1 MACRSART
9 NLTAVVA
16 NPVQTAAVA
25 ETKSAPKNY
34 DFKVGVDTVS
44 QANDLLQ
51 NNLIHFD
58 WVAKNKSYPNFWGRY
73 LTGEN
78 RLTKEEIKFLHSKGC
93 KIVPIYKDTQIKETE
108 EQGRVHAQK
117 IAEIAM
123 ELGIKENTAIF
134 LELPE
139 TFKITSDYLRGYA
152 LGMLSAGY
160 ITGFKVNTDAKY
172 IFGVEFSKAIRSDE
186 KLFNKCLI
194 WSVAPNIELHENTD
208 YPHFVRPDYW
218 GPFAPA
224 GITRKDIAIWQYT
237 TQCNPINDDIGR
249 ETSFNLNL
257 VTNPKIIIE
266 NMFQKK

>member
-34 DFKVGVDTVS
+34 DFKVGVDTVL

-93 KIVPIYKDTQIKETE
+93 KIVPIYKDSEPKETE
-108 EQGRVHAQK
+108 EQGKIHAKK
-117 IAEIAM
+117 IAIIAM
-123 ELGIKENTAIF
+123 ELGITEGTAIF

-139 TFKITSDYLRGYA
+139 TFKITRDYLKGYA
-152 LGMLSAGY
+152 LGMFSEGY
-160 ITGFKVNTDAKY
+160 VPGFKANTDAKY
-172 IFGVEFSKAIRSDE
+172 IFDAEYSRGTRSDNE
-186 KLFNKCLI
+186 LFKKCLI
-194 WSVAPNIELHENTD
+194 WSVSPNIKQYERTTNS
-208 YPHFVRPDYW
+208 HFIHPDYW
-218 GPFAPA
+218 GPFAPS
-224 GITRKDIAIWQYT
+224 GITRDDIAIWQYGI
-237 TQCNPINDDIGR
+237 QCHPINDDEGR
-249 ETSFNLNL
+249 ETSFNVNL
-257 VTNPKIIIE
+257 VINPKIIIE
-266 NMFQKK
+266 NMF